1 MNKKELEQLVGG
13 SDLEGVLDV
22 KTLVLDIVRDMKQEE
37 IMKIF
42 WDKLPS
48 LSAEFVRDYFY
59 MKRG

>member
-13 SDLEGVLDV
+13 SDLDGVLDV
-22 KTLVLDIVRDMKQEE
+22 KTLVLDLVREMKQDEV
-37 IMKIF
+37 MRIF

>member
-1 MNKKELEQLVGG
+1 MNKRELEQLVGG
-13 SDLEGVLDV
+13 SDLDGVLDV
-22 KTLVLDIVRDMKQEE
+22 KTLVLDLVRDMKQEE

-42 WDKLPS
+42 WDKLPL